1 MRVDFPHKV
10 KITCTDVSK
19 WDQVIV
25 STLDLFGPDT
35 SRWLSESTFND
46 MTFSFADERDALLF
60 RLKFSE
66 RVIAD
71 ANNTEQQAYI

>member
-10 KITCTDVSK
+10 KITIADFSK

-25 STLDLFGPDT
+25 PALDLFGPDT
-35 SRWLSESTFND
+35 GRWLSESTFDD

-66 RVIAD
+66 SVI
-71 ANNTEQQAYI
+71 

>member
-10 KITCTDVSK
+10 KITCADVSK
-19 WDQVIV
+19 WGQVIV

-35 SRWLSESTFND
+35 GRWLSESTFND

-66 RVIAD
+66 SVI
-71 ANNTEQQAYI
+71 